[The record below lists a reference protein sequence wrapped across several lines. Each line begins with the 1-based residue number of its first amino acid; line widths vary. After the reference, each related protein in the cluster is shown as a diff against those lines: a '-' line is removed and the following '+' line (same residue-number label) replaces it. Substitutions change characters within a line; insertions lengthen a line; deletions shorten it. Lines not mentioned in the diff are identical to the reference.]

1 MSKPKKKFSETKV
14 GKFLKTAAPGI
25 IGTVGDVL
33 PDAGVLG
40 LVKNLIQKEPDAVL
54 PPEDKEKAL
63 KLLEMDMVEMQEIS
77 KRWASDMQ
85 SASWL
90 SKNTRPL
97 TLIFLTISMVLLV
110 LLDSFEI
117 AFEVDSGWVD
127 LLKSLL
133 ITVYVAY
140 FGSRGAEKFKSIS
153 K

>member
-1 MSKPKKKFSETKV
+1 
-14 GKFLKTAAPGI
+14 
-25 IGTVGDVL
+25 
-33 PDAGVLG
+33 
-40 LVKNLIQKEPDAVL
+40 
-54 PPEDKEKAL
+54 
-63 KLLEMDMVEMQEIS
+63 MDMVEMQEIS

-85 SASWL
+85 SDSWL